1 MITLAFINLLISFID
16 FLLTH
21 LLNPIYSTLMDL
33 GSLIPS
39 LQVPAIIYS
48 TFSLCFYFLPMGT
61 IFTLITITCVLVGTA
76 IILSLVHVVLDTI
89 KRIPFL

>member
-1 MITLAFINLLISFID
+1 MLTLALINLIISFID

-21 LLNPIYSTLMDL
+21 LFNPIYSTLMNL
-33 GSLIPS
+33 GTLIPS

-76 IILSLVHVVLDTI
+76 TILSFVHVVLDTI
-89 KRIPFL
+89 KKIPLL